1 MLAAA
6 QASRQLWTAVGSW
19 VHAER
24 AEYQLARCHAV
35 VGDGTQAL
43 LHARA
48 CQAAVQAHAD
58 DPQADAF
65 ERFYAHEAL
74 AWAHL
79 AAGDR
84 AAAAEEHGRMR
95 PLIELVADPEYRAWA
110 VADANTLEA
119 ALG

>member
-1 MLAAA
+1 
-6 QASRQLWTAVGSW
+6 
-19 VHAER
+19 
-24 AEYQLARCHAV
+24 
-35 VGDGTQAL
+35 
-43 LHARA
+43 
-48 CQAAVQAHAD
+48 VQAHAD